1 MKRLPVY
8 FLYGITIIAL
18 VSAFDFYFTRQD
30 WLQYYDSTFSR
41 RADRLSNEALVAR
54 MLHQS
59 KQEDGVL
66 SEFLEGR
73 RRTGDINYWIL
84 YRGDDAVE
92 SSLAEEDLAKVRF
105 DIYGPEGQVTRDGN
119 DNFFVVE
126 TLDGKSRLL
135 LGLRYDREEFLKH
148 ELKQTMSLLWKYLAG
163 ILILCMAA
171 FAFFFRDIMKLVEL
185 MRSGK
190 YTAGTALRKVSRNAK
205 SREAHVLSQ
214 GLAAFQSN
222 AAELEKE
229 RKLLSQQVL
238 PSFHRELKSGKTPPY
253 DFECTLV
260 RTDINNFTKIYNEHP
275 VKDFV
280 ALINEFFVDVG
291 HIVAKYRGCVHEF
304 VGDEVIYYFKDE
316 ETSESAAMALAALRE
331 INLKAEEYNDRAIQE
346 RGYAFTIKSSLAHGS
361 LHFGKFLEGFNI
373 SGPPLIETVRVLS
386 CIQERDGNKIAF
398 EERHCARFRE
408 MARLEKY
415 AEVQLKGFNGSV
427 QLWSCE
433 EHRDLGEFFVWDH
446 EARLRTLK
454 YYRED
459 RDVCRILAWLK
470 ESRGKTKDDNLMTM
484 IEILRET
491 RMSRSGGEP
500 LRQLLRVL
508 ESCLLELTGA
518 DQGET
523 PSVETRRF
531 LASALRLIEN
541 FSPIGPIDPAAE
553 HMLLESLRVEDAR
566 VVANGIETLTH
577 LKREKSEVVKEL
589 IFHKDNR
596 VAANALVH
604 LGMKGLSP
612 LVLRGLRRLIESKN
626 AFATASGFYALGEIA
641 LHHRLRDPV
650 YFKTQTELQAMIDS
664 LARYQLHGHPSVRLQ
679 AERALLKA
687 RPQNAKSEKS
697 PKKKAA

>member
-1 MKRLPVY
+1 MKRLPIL
-8 FLYGITIIAL
+8 FLYGTSIVVL
-18 VSAFDFYFTRQD
+18 VAAFDFYFTRQD
-30 WLQYYDSTFSR
+30 WMTRYIDTFSA
-41 RADRLSNEALVAR
+41 RADRLPNEALVAR
-54 MLHQS
+54 LLSQS
-59 KQEDGVL
+59 PNASLVDY
-66 SEFLEGR
+66 LEGR
-73 RRTGDINYWIL
+73 RRSFEIGFWIL
-84 YRGDDAVE
+84 RKPDGSVE
-92 SSLAEEDLAKVRF
+92 SSLTPEETRVTSF
-105 DIYGPEGQVTRDGN
+105 DFHQDAGTVATDGGGN
-119 DNFFVVE
+119 YFVVE
-126 TLDGKSRLL
+126 PLEGGQKLL
-135 LGLRYDREEFLKH
+135 LGLRYDREGFLKREFAH
-148 ELKQTMSLLWKYLAG
+148 SMGILWKYLAG
-163 ILILCMAA
+163 VMALVLGV
-171 FAFFFRDIMKLVEL
+171 FVFFFRDIMKVVEL
-185 MRSGK
+185 LRSGK
-190 YTAGTALRKVSRNAK
+190 DTPVSALRKLSRRAS

-214 GLAAFQSN
+214 GLAAFQSSN
-222 AAELEKE
+222 AELEKE
-229 RKLLSQQVL
+229 RKLLSQQIL

-275 VKDFV
+275 VKEFV

-291 HIVAKYRGCVHEF
+291 HIVAKYRGFVHEF

-316 ETSESAAMALAALRE
+316 EVGDSAAMALAALRE
-331 INLKAEEYNDRAIQE
+331 INAKAEEYHERATQE
-346 RGYAFTIKSSLAHGS
+346 RGHAFTIKSSLAHGS

-373 SGPPLIETVRVLS
+373 AGPPLIETVRVLS

-398 EERHCARFRE
+398 EERHCERFRE

-415 AEVQLKGFNGSV
+415 AEVQLKGYNGNV

-454 YYRED
+454 YYRDD
-459 RDVCRILAWLK
+459 RDVCRILSWMR

-484 IEILRET
+484 IEVLRET

-500 LRQLLRVL
+500 LRQLLRLL
-508 ESCLLELTGA
+508 ESCLLELTDVA
-518 DQGET
+518 LTDA
-523 PSVETRRF
+523 PSLETRRF

-541 FSPIGPIDPAAE
+541 FSPLGPVEPAAE
-553 HMLLESLRVEDAR
+553 QVLLESLRVEDAR

-650 YFKTQTELQAMIDS
+650 YFKTQSDLQVLIDS
-664 LARYQLHGHPSVRLQ
+664 LARYQKHAHASVRLQ

-687 RPQNAKSEKS
+687 RPGALTVVKT
-697 PKKKAA
+697 KKAA

>member
-1 MKRLPVY
+1 MKRVSVY
-8 FLYGITIIAL
+8 VLYGITVLILIAT
-18 VSAFDFYFTRQD
+18 FDFYFTRHD
-30 WLQYYDSTFSR
+30 WLSQYEKIFAR
-41 RADRLSNEALVAR
+41 KADALPNEALVAR
-54 MLHQS
+54 LLDQAGQDHA
-59 KQEDGVL
+59 VIT
-66 SEFLEGR
+66 EFLESR
-73 RRTGDINYWIL
+73 RRSGDLSGWLL
-84 YRGDDAVE
+84 YRGGKVVE
-92 SSLAEEDLAKVRF
+92 SSLTPEESAASNFDLSLPRGRVA
-105 DIYGPEGQVTRDGN
+105 RDGSG
-119 DNFFVVE
+119 NFFVVE
-126 TLDGKSRLL
+126 NLSAEAQVVV
-135 LGLRYDREEFLKH
+135 GLRYDREEFLTR
-148 ELKQTMSLLWKYLAG
+148 ELNHTAGIIWKYLAG
-163 ILILCMAA
+163 IFILCMGT
-171 FAFFFRDIMKLVEL
+171 FAFFFRDIMKVVEL

-190 YTAGTALRKVSRNAK
+190 HSPAAALRKVSSRAK

-214 GLAAFQSN
+214 GLAAFQTTT
-222 AAELEKE
+222 EDLEKE
-229 RKLLSQQVL
+229 RKLLSQQIL

-275 VKDFV
+275 VKEFV

-291 HIVAKYRGCVHEF
+291 HIVAKYRGFVHEF

-316 ETSESAAMALAALRE
+316 EVGDSAAMALAALRE
-331 INLKAEEYNDRAIQE
+331 INSKAEEYHERATQE
-346 RGYAFTIKSSLAHGS
+346 RGHAFTIKSSLAHGS

-373 SGPPLIETVRVLS
+373 AGPPLIETVRVLS

-398 EERHCARFRE
+398 EERHCERFRE

-415 AEVQLKGFNGSV
+415 AEVQLKGYNGNV

-446 EARLRTLK
+446 EARLRKLK
-454 YYRED
+454 YYRDD
-459 RDVCRILAWLK
+459 RDVCRILSWMR

-484 IEILRET
+484 IEVLRET

-500 LRQLLRVL
+500 LRQLLRLL
-508 ESCLLELTGA
+508 ESCLLELTDVA
-518 DQGET
+518 LTDA
-523 PSVETRRF
+523 PSLETRRF

-541 FSPIGPIDPAAE
+541 FSPLGPVEPAAE
-553 HMLLESLRVEDAR
+553 QVLLDSLRVEDAR

-650 YFKTQTELQAMIDS
+650 YFKTQSDLQVLIDS
-664 LARYQLHGHPSVRLQ
+664 LARYQKHGHASVRLQ

-687 RPQNAKSEKS
+687 RPGSLKVVKT
-697 PKKKAA
+697 KKAA